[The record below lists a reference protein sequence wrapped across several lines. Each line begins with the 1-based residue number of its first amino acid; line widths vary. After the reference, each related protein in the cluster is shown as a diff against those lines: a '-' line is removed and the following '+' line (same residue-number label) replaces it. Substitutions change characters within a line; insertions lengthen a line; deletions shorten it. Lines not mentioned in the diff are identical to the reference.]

1 MHGSRLLV
9 GAEGRLKVG
18 VVIQVLGRI
27 EVVHAAPLVV
37 PVVDVV
43 QRPGF
48 TIRPKGLDEV
58 EV

>member
-1 MHGSRLLV
+1 VAAGVV